1 MNRYFRC
8 WSRRYI
14 SQYTPGISYM
24 MCGINVSSE
33 VVFASLAKHGQLVN
47 VVKPHKTVALPFCCH
62 GNVVV

>member
-1 MNRYFRC
+1 
-8 WSRRYI
+8 
-14 SQYTPGISYM
+14 M

-62 GNVVV
+62 SNMVV